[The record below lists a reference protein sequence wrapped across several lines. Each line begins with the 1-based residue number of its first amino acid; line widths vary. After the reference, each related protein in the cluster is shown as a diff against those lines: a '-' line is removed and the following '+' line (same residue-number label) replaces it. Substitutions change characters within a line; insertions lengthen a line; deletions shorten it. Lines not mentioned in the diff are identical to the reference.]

1 MKKTAYQT
9 PEVKVK
15 TLFIESL
22 MAGSNGVHGDSE
34 YGAGVDAGYGGITD
48 GTLDPEA
55 KDGFK
60 SHSVW
65 DD

>member
-1 MKKTAYQT
+1 MKKIAYQT

-15 TLFIESL
+15 TLFMESL
-22 MAGSNGVHGDSE
+22 MQASVTAPEQGIGFGGEDDGS
-34 YGAGVDAGYGGITD
+34 
-48 GTLDPEA
+48 DPEA

>member
-1 MKKTAYQT
+1 MKKIAYQT

-22 MAGSNGVHGDSE
+22 MAGSNGVHGD
-34 YGAGVDAGYGGITD
+34 GAGVDAGYGGIDPGD
-48 GTLDPEA
+48 GTVDPEA

-60 SHSVW
+60 SNSVW

>member
-1 MKKTAYQT
+1 MKKIAYQT

-15 TLFIESL
+15 TLFMETL
-22 MAGSNGVHGDSE
+22 MAGSNGVHGD
-34 YGAGVDAGYGGITD
+34 GADVDAGYGGIDPGD
-48 GTLDPEA
+48 GTVDPEA